1 MASVPR
7 RRVLPWLGVLALPW
21 RVDGADAVGRLI
33 ETLGSA
39 RNFKLRAHAAT
50 LLARLKDQRSLPA
63 LMKAAAAD
71 PHPAVRAVAVR
82 LCGRMARGDV
92 AAAQKVR
99 PAIARGLGDRDPAV
113 RRQATA
119 ALADLERSFPSSVAA
134 RPPARSATTLVAV
147 GTVGDRTGRAP
158 RAVRERM
165 RALMVS
171 FLEHEPRIQVAAMTA
186 PGVAFLID
194 GTIARLQVGQSGAA
208 LEALCAVELVVSRPP
223 RGIVTV
229 ASGEATVQRPRA
241 QFHPVAAERLQEDA
255 LENAVRSAHES
266 LAQFLRA
273 Q

>member
-1 MASVPR
+1 MASVAR
-7 RRVLPWLGVLALPW
+7 RRVLPWLGALALPW
-21 RVDGADAVGRLI
+21 RADGADAVGRLI

-39 RNFKLRAHAAT
+39 RNFKVRAHAAT
-50 LLARLKDQRSLPA
+50 LLARLKDPRSLLA
-63 LMKAAAAD
+63 LMEAAAAD

-99 PAIARGLGDRDPAV
+99 PAIARGLSDRDPAV

-119 ALADLERSFPSSVAA
+119 ALADLERSFPSAPA
-134 RPPARSATTLVAV
+134 RPAPRSAITVVAV

-194 GTIARLQVGQSGAA
+194 GTIARLQVGQSGPA

-241 QFHPVAAERLQEDA
+241 QFHPAAAERLQEDA